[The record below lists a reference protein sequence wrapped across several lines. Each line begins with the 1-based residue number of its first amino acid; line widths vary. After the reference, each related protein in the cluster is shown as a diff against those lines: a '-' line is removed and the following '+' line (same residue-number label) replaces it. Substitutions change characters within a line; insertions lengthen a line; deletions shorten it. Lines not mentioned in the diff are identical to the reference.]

1 MIAEIMFALEERKTA
16 IAKEA
21 IERLTAD
28 AFDQAKGKYAGLN
41 DAITIIRNLVSEKG
55 RIDDDL

>member
-1 MIAEIMFALEERKTA
+1 MYALEERKTA

-41 DAITIIRNLVSEKG
+41 DAITIIRNLVNEKG
-55 RIDDDL
+55 RADGDL